1 MAGFNLDW
9 LKEATKPMSDAITR
23 TEREIALMQ
32 EYRTRLTADIVT
44 GKLDVREAAATLL
57 RSASL
62 IAVSLPCLC
71 ELVWVLRRGAKLS
84 VADVALTIRD
94 LLGAGNVVM
103 NRPAVEAGLAVLEA
117 GGDFADGIMAYEGE
131 WLGGE
136 TFVSFDRQAVALL
149 TQQGQ
154 AARLLD

>member
-1 MAGFNLDW
+1 MKIFVDTNVLVRAVLQD
-9 LKEATKPMSDAITR
+9 DAS
-23 TEREIALMQ
+23 Q
-32 EYRTRLTADIVT
+32 
-44 GKLDVREAAATLL
+44 GEAAATLL